1 MKTPSLL
8 LVVVSLC
15 ATFDRMKSISCR
27 STEMAAKDQ
36 RFQGEIQHLRSEMA
50 TMEQDMRAEMQQLE
64 DEMMAKD
71 QRIEVL
77 EQRDYIERCETGA
90 LATNPYNVLASG
102 YGYRYNYQTVNF
114 SRAFRKTP
122 VVTIGLTVLDH
133 AHDVTLRVQTDVTDV
148 STTRLTIPNI
158 YLSVD
163 YAFEIMPK
171 GITKI
176 KA

>member
-1 MKTPSLL
+1 
-8 LVVVSLC
+8 
-15 ATFDRMKSISCR
+15 
-27 STEMAAKDQ
+27 MAAKDQ
-36 RFQGEIQHLRSEMA
+36 RFQVEMQHLRSEMA

-71 QRIEVL
+71 QRIQVL
-77 EQRDYIERCETGA
+77 EQRDYIKRCETGA

-148 STTRLTIPNI
+148 STTRLTVRFGAWEDAKL
-158 YLSVD
+158 Y
-163 YAFEIMPK
+163 YARLYWM
-171 GITKI
+171 
-176 KA
+176 ACA